1 MFDRIIDEIQ
11 ELSSEIPDFNCGE
24 RKKSIYS
31 ALIMIGYHCFS
42 NSLAGSKRLHQ
53 RTVGKLILL

>member
-11 ELSSEIPDFNCGE
+11 ELSYEIPDFNCGE
-24 RKKSIYS
+24 RKKVY
-31 ALIMIGYHCFS
+31 LFCLDYDWQPLFS

-53 RTVGKLILL
+53 TTVGNFILL